1 MAGAAQGPRSV
12 AVLATGGGRST
23 GGFDVPLVC
32 RTSVG
37 CKGVLTAEVK
47 PAITQVQAYES
58 NKFVGTRNDIIFS
71 IRANVPLQSD
81 GTTVTVKGLAPA
93 VTWKSGNVPLVNKT
107 NILTRAGSCSS
118 MQLCTMMMDASV
130 MSGAVILSSVLS
142 ITINCQGL
150 LQLSSIRVCSD
161 EWGKP
166 WPDNPCAKADT
177 QSFTISKDLPSGC
190 KGRPAL
196 IEVAGQGQ
204 VTVATSLEMT
214 HQVLAGGGIAKWD
227 AGAGI
232 LVVQVVQNLTQ
243 GSVTLTDPMSF
254 AFSVAV
260 QNFNTRVPGVTPF
273 IEAVTRSGTV
283 LAGQLLSRVMLT
295 GGLTECRVGE
305 LLEAEKGQYPQGDLM
320 AHKDIDASR
329 QATCAMI
336 VKPNKPPG
344 WLISAQITQFGLRKD
359 ETLNVYNGDS
369 PASPLLAILTMS
381 PNTRNDPR
389 IFIPDTLLWSTE
401 CALSF
406 YFTSSGVATPASPL
420 LEGAVA
426 GSGGFA
432 LRYQLKN
439 PEKVN
444 HIK

>member
-1 MAGAAQGPRSV
+1 MA
-12 AVLATGGGRST
+12 AVLATGAGRST
-23 GGFDVPLVC
+23 GSFDVPLVC

-37 CKGVLTAEVK
+37 CKGVLTAQVQ

-58 NKFVGTRNDIIFS
+58 NKFVGARNEIVFS

-81 GTTVTVKGLAPA
+81 GTMVTVKGLAPA
-93 VTWKSGNVPLVNKT
+93 VTWPTGNVPLVNKT

-118 MQLCTMMMDASV
+118 VQACTLMMDASV
-130 MSGAVILSSVLS
+130 MSGAIILSSVLS
-142 ITINCQGL
+142 VTIQCQGF
-150 LQLSSIRVCSD
+150 LQLSSIRVCAD

-166 WPDNPCAKADT
+166 WPQNPCAQTDT
-177 QSFTISKDLPSGC
+177 QSFTISRDLPSRC

-204 VTVATSLEMT
+204 VTVATTLEMS

-227 AGAGI
+227 ATAGT

-260 QNFNTRVPGVTPF
+260 QNSRTRATGVMPF
-273 IEAVTRSGTV
+273 IQAVTRSGIVLTGQQITRIM
-283 LAGQLLSRVMLT
+283 LAGGM
-295 GGLTECRVGE
+295 TECKVGE
-305 LLEAEKGQYPQGDLM
+305 LLEAEKGQYPEGDLL

-344 WLISAQITQFGLRKD
+344 WLVAAQITQFGLRKD

-369 PASPLLAILTMS
+369 PASPLLAILTMA

-389 IFIPDTLLWSTE
+389 IFFPETLLWSTE

-406 YFTSSGVATPASPL
+406 HFTSTGAATPTTPL
-420 LEGAVA
+420 LEGVVA
-426 GSGGFA
+426 ASGGFS
-432 LRYQLKN
+432 LRYFLKN